1 MYAAVGN
8 ETGSVYFMGK
18 DPAEVFRTLQKGYPG
33 LKHENNSPGR
43 KRAHSKT
50 IYPEPLRIRRLF

>member
-33 LKHENNSPGR
+33 LKLENGR

-50 IYPEPLRIRRLF
+50 IYPEPLRIRRAI